1 MKQEHDPLL
10 RVTGQARLRP
20 LAEMERE
27 VVTMEGQLLAVG
39 TGRGRGEGEGMQ
51 RGRLGCCMLERKGRA
66 YRIVRIEGEQL
77 IAGWGT

>member
-1 MKQEHDPLL
+1 VKQEHDPLL

-39 TGRGRGEGEGMQ
+39 TGRGRG
-51 RGRLGCCMLERKGRA
+51 RGRGCSG
-66 YRIVRIEGEQL
+66 G
-77 IAGWGT
+77 G